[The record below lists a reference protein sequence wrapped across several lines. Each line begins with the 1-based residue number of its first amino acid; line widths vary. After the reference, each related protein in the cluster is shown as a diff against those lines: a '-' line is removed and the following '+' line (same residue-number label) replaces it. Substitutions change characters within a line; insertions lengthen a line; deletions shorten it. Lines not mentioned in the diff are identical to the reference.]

1 MSGEG
6 GSIPSG
12 PGRRL
17 FVAVIVPAR
26 VRAAVEVAFAPW
38 REAFPAARWI
48 PPENWHV
55 TVRFVGSVPSALV
68 DRLGAA
74 VGQAAAT
81 VAPFRT
87 RLSAI
92 GAFPSR
98 RRAKVLWAAL
108 DDGTGR
114 AAQLASALDSALA
127 EELPARTRTF
137 RPHLTVARCAPP
149 LALPPS
155 FTATPIAPADFR
167 VDEVVLFE
175 SLAGSPWVR
184 YEPVASCSLRG

>member
-1 MSGEG
+1 MSRET
-6 GSIPSG
+6 GSIRSG
-12 PGRRL
+12 RRRRL
-17 FVAVIVPAR
+17 FVAVTVPAH

-38 REAFPAARWI
+38 REIFPGARWI

-55 TVRFVGSVPSALV
+55 TVRFVGSVPSALI
-68 DRLGAA
+68 DR
-74 VGQAAAT
+74 VGVAIGEAAAT

-98 RRAKVLWAAL
+98 RRAKILWTAL
-108 DDGTGR
+108 DDGAGS
-114 AAQLASALDSALA
+114 AAALARALDSALG

-155 FTATPIAPADFR
+155 FAATPIAPAGFR

-184 YEPVASCSLRG
+184 YEPVASSSLRG

>member
-1 MSGEG
+1 MSGER

-12 PGRRL
+12 RGRRL
-17 FVAVIVPAR
+17 FVAVTVPAH
-26 VRAAVEVAFAPW
+26 VRAAVEVAFTPW

-48 PPENWHV
+48 PSQNWHV
-55 TVRFVGSVPSALV
+55 TVRFVGSVPSALL
-68 DRLGAA
+68 DRVGAA
-74 VGQAAAT
+74 VEEAAAT
-81 VAPFRT
+81 VAPFRS

-108 DDGTGR
+108 DDEAGR
-114 AAQLASALDSALA
+114 ATELARALDSALA
-127 EELPARTRTF
+127 EEFPAPTRTF

-149 LALPPS
+149 LTLPPS
-155 FTATPIAPADFR
+155 FTATPITPADFR
-167 VDEVVLFE
+167 VDEVVVFE

-184 YEPVASCSLRG
+184 YEPVTRSSLRG

>member
-1 MSGEG
+1 MSGG
-6 GSIPSG
+6 RRSVPSG
-12 PGRRL
+12 RGRRL
-17 FVAVIVPAR
+17 FVAVTVPGQ

-38 REAFPAARWI
+38 GDAFPAARWI

-55 TVRFVGSVPSALV
+55 TLRFVGSVPGALV
-68 DRLGAA
+68 DRVGAA
-74 VGQAAAT
+74 VGEAAEI

-92 GAFPSR
+92 GAFPSP

-108 DDGTGR
+108 DDGAGG
-114 AAQLASALDSALA
+114 AAELARALDGALA
-127 EELPARTRTF
+127 EELPVRTRTF

-155 FTATPIAPADFR
+155 FTATTIAPAEFR
-167 VDEVVLFE
+167 VDEVILFE
-175 SLAGSPWVR
+175 SVPGRPSVR
-184 YEPVASCSLRG
+184 YEPVASLSLRG